1 MRRHIRGE
9 GPGLRVE
16 AGGLG
21 AEVQHGLGE
30 VGEGDQVGRVEL
42 TEVLCWVVTAQEGLK
57 LVLVLG
63 SNSDGRLTNP
73 GEGIRHGVGNTL
85 ARGTT

>member
-1 MRRHIRGE
+1 MGRHIRRE
-9 GPGLRVE
+9 GPGVRVQ
-16 AGGLG
+16 AGGVG

-30 VGEGDQVGRVEL
+30 VGEGDQVSRVEL
-42 TEVLCWVVTAQEGLK
+42 AEVLIWVVSTQEGLK

-73 GEGIRHGVGNTL
+73 GEGIRHGLGHTL